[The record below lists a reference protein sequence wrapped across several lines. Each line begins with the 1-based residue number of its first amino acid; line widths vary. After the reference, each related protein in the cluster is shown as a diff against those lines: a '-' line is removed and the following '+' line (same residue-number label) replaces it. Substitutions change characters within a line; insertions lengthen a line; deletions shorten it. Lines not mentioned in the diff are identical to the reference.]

1 MSISLSDSDILKI
14 IRSLYINK
22 AQGHDAISVRMVK
35 ICDDAVKRPL
45 SIIYKNFI
53 EIGIYPNTWKK
64 SNIVLAHKKK
74 DKQIINKYRPYSLLS
89 IFWLDI

>member
-1 MSISLSDSDILKI
+1 MSDSDILKI

-22 AQGHDAISVRMVK
+22 AHSHDAISVRMVK

-45 SIIYKNFI
+45 SIIYKNCI
-53 EIGIYPNTWKK
+53 KIGIYPNAWKN
-64 SNIVLAHKKK
+64 SNIVLVHKKK
-74 DKQIINKYRPYSLLS
+74 DKQIVNNYRPYSLLS